1 MNTVGD
7 RIRGLREAKGLTRS
21 ELAYK
26 IKISPQGM
34 AALENGETKSPSFAV
49 GLKLARI
56 LGASPWEIAF
66 GKPEPRR
73 APASDGMELGD
84 LLASLVPQ
92 ADGATP
98 RADAEKREDRLARL
112 ERYATVHHQVLNH
125 LLQTSS
131 AADRL
136 PELLERLAQLV
147 PGSEALVEEIR
158 TLRESLA

>member
-1 MNTVGD
+1 MNTIGD
-7 RIRGLREAKGLTRS
+7 RIRRLREAKGLTRS

-34 AALENGETKSPSFAV
+34 AALENGETKSPSFSV
-49 GLKLARI
+49 GLKLART
-56 LGASPWEIAF
+56 LGVSAWEIAF

-73 APASDGMELGD
+73 ALAADNMEFGD
-84 LLASLVPQ
+84 LLASLTSQ
-92 ADGATP
+92 ADAATP
-98 RADAEKREDRLARL
+98 RADAEKREARL

-125 LLQTSS
+125 LIQTSS

-136 PELLERLAQLV
+136 PDLLERLARLV